1 MANSIEY
8 AKRFVPIIDRL
19 YKNGSYTSGLD
30 SKTDIDFTGVN
41 EVKILKIS
49 TTGLGDYSR
58 TNGYPKG
65 DITVAWETITLEEE
79 RGKELSIDRMDN
91 EETLGTAF
99 GEVTSTFMNQ
109 FVNPE
114 LDAYRFS
121 KYASTNGI
129 FTATGTLTAETVMNA
144 FDEAI
149 LALDNAE
156 VPQEGRVFY
165 VNTNLRPIVSAGI
178 TRRWGSDR
186 AINTVLDNYNGIP
199 IVYVVPTRF
208 YDKITLNSG
217 ATEFG
222 YKKTAHTYKKTT
234 DSAPV
239 TGKSYYTQEGDG
251 SYKKVENP
259 TTPATNNY
267 YEIETL
273 GGVDINF
280 MLIHTPDVMQAVK
293 FAMPKVFTP
302 DENQEKDMWKF
313 QLRIYHDAYIYDN
326 KKVGVYCHKKAE

>member
-8 AKRFVPIIDRL
+8 AKKFVPVIDRI
-19 YKNGSYTSGLD
+19 YKNGSYTAGLD

-65 DITVAWETITLEEE
+65 DVTVAWETITLEEE
-79 RGKELSIDRMDN
+79 RGKEISIDRMDN

-99 GEVTSTFMNQ
+99 GEVTSQFMTQ

-114 LDAYRFS
+114 LDAYRFA
-121 KYASTNGI
+121 KYAQNAGTKV
-129 FTATGTLTAETVMNA
+129 TGTLTKDNVITA
-144 FDEAI
+144 FDNAI

-156 VPQEGRVFY
+156 VPQEGRAFY
-165 VNTNLRPIVSAGI
+165 VSTNLRPVISSAI
-178 TRRWGSDR
+178 ARQWGSDK
-186 AINTVLDNYNGIP
+186 AINTAVDNYNGIP

-208 YDKITLNSG
+208 YSSITLNSG

-222 YKKTAHTYKKTT
+222 YRKTEAVYELTKDTT
-234 DSAPV
+234 FQD
-239 TGKSYYTQEGDG
+239 GKDYYTKSGTTYEKATVSAGG
-251 SYKKVENP
+251 SVTASTYYEL
-259 TTPATNNY
+259 TTPA
-267 YEIETL
+267 
-273 GGVDINF
+273 GADINF
-280 MLIHTPDVMQAVK
+280 MLVHGADVMQAVK

-302 DENQEKDMWKF
+302 DENQDKDMWKF
-313 QLRIYHDAYIYDN
+313 QIRIYHDAYVYDN
-326 KKVGVYCHKKAE
+326 KKVGVYVHTK